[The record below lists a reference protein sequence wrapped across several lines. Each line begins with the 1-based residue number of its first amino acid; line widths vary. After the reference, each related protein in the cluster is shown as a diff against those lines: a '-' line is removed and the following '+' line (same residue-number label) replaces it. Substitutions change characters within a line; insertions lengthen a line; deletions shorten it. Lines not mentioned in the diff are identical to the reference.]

1 MVLFL
6 ILDSGGDVREV
17 EKNISSSFKLDE
29 SLQLTSIKG
38 IIQHKGKSK
47 LERLVIWHEND
58 TDIHVYGFLSG
69 TSDILNR
76 HCPPRPLDKMEL
88 FGDILMI
95 ACMGDDI
102 VDMNETMY
110 LDLFNE
116 MMDNCDNN
124 SENSKDFINDILPED
139 AELVQDDIVYD
150 FNSEGSNEHTL
161 EIVEANDDDDV
172 SCDIEIR
179 YDLELEFE
187 PEFVG

>member
-29 SLQLTSIKG
+29 SLPLTAIKG
-38 IIQHKGKSK
+38 IIHHKGKSK
-47 LERLVIWHEND
+47 LERLVIWHAND
-58 TDIHVYGFLSG
+58 TDIHVYGYKSG
-69 TSDILNR
+69 TIDIINR
-76 HCPPRPLDKMEL
+76 HCPPKPLDKIEL

-95 ACMGDDI
+95 ACMADEI

-116 MMDNCDNN
+116 MMDNCDNDRN
-124 SENSKDFINDILPED
+124 HSKDFSNDILPDD
-139 AELVQDDIVYD
+139 AELVEDEVVYD

-161 EIVEANDDDDV
+161 EIVETNDDDDV

-179 YDLELEFE
+179 YDLELEVE
-187 PEFVG
+187 PEFIG